1 MNKLTPAEKAER
13 KALRARE
20 RAERKAARKAVKKD
34 GNRVGFGLLWY
45 LLINFAVVFVW
56 MGVEIAMAVFG
67 VSDPAEADR
76 LINEVAERAVESGSS
91 MIAGVLVGLGF
102 LFLFFRKRGVISRLF
117 HREETMSIKKF
128 AGIACVFFGT
138 QLIFNGAYYLMEA
151 GLNLIGYSAVS
162 SMESATAG
170 STTLSMFLYAGI
182 IGPVV
187 EELVFRGFV
196 LRSLDKYGKNL
207 AIVISSALFGI
218 MHGNIPQ
225 AVFAF
230 LTGLVFGYVASKYSI
245 VWCIILH
252 ILNNMVLGDLLNLAL
267 SGLSETMQEIIF
279 LGIMSVFTIVGIIV
293 LIVKRRTVID
303 FVKQNRSQRPNFRW
317 IATCSGVV
325 IYFLVNLALGISM
338 LEKI

>member
-1 MNKLTPAEKAER
+1 MSKLTAFEKAEG
-13 KALRARE
+13 KALRAKE

-56 MGVEIAMAVFG
+56 MGVEIAMAVAG
-67 VSDPAEADR
+67 AADMADAEIR
-76 LINEVAERAVESGSS
+76 MNEVLERSMESGAS

-102 LFLFFRKRGVISRLF
+102 LFLFFRKRGVIRRLF
-117 HREETMSIKKF
+117 HREEPMSIKKF

-138 QLIFNGAYYLMEA
+138 QLIFNGIYYLMEA

-207 AIVISSALFGI
+207 AIVISAALFGI

-230 LTGLVFGYVASKYSI
+230 LTGLVFGYVASRYSI
-245 VWCIILH
+245 VWCIVLH
-252 ILNNMVLGDLLNLAL
+252 ILNNMVLGDLLDMALA
-267 SGLSETMQEIIF
+267 GFSETMQEIIF
-279 LGIMSVFTIVGIIV
+279 LGIMSVFTIIGIIV
-293 LIVKRRTVID
+293 LIIKRRTIIA
-303 FVKQNRSQRPNFRW
+303 FIKENRSQKPHFRW
-317 IATCSGVV
+317 IATCAGVA
-325 IYFLVNLALGISM
+325 IYFLLNLGLGISM